1 MEKASKV
8 MYSIANIFNWF
19 FAILAL
25 VSIVISSLALAHV
38 LPADMDTSGIGVP
51 TLVWSIFAFILA
63 IIVIFMVRRAKKAG
77 TSRAWDIFF
86 LVVGIL
92 QLNPFYVLGGIFGIV
107 ARR

>member
-8 MYSIANIFNWF
+8 MYTIANIFNWII
-19 FAILAL
+19 AILTL

-51 TLVWSIFAFILA
+51 TLVWSIVAFILA
-63 IIVIFMVRRAKKAG
+63 IIVIFMVRHAKKAG
-77 TSRAWDIFF
+77 TSRGWDVCF
-86 LVVGIL
+86 LIIGIL
-92 QLNPFYVLGGIFGIV
+92 ELNPFYVLGGIFGIV

>member
-8 MYSIANIFNWF
+8 MYSIANIFNWIA
-19 FAILAL
+19 AILTL

-51 TLVWSIFAFILA
+51 TLVWSILVFILA
-63 IIVIFMVRRAKKAG
+63 VITIFMVRRAKKSG

-86 LVVGIL
+86 LVVGVL
-92 QLNPFYVLGGIFGIV
+92 EFNPFYILGGIFGIV